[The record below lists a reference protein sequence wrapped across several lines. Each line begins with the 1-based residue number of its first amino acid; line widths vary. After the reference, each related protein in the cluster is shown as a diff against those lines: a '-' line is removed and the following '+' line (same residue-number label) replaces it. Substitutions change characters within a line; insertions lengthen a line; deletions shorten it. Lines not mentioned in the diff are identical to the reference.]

1 MTPRAL
7 AAAVLALLAG
17 CAALPP
23 PDDQRPAAAP
33 ERDAGP
39 AEPPPG
45 LANLPMPRVR
55 VEPKS
60 ATGNSPYVVFG
71 KRYEVLDTAAG
82 YRREG
87 KASWYGRKFH
97 GRRTSSGEP
106 YDMYKLTAAHRSL
119 PIPTYVRV
127 ANLENGRRVI
137 VRVNDRGPFHP
148 ERIID
153 LSYAAAVK
161 LGFQDQGIANV
172 RVESVWPAESEAP
185 ETAPRSGRFFVY
197 AGPFNDLGDADAT
210 HAKVSALVRAPTD
223 VVRWNGALRVRV
235 GPLATRTAAERL
247 RALLEFQDAPIRQ
260 PIISEE

>member
-1 MTPRAL
+1 MPKAL
-7 AAAVLALLAG
+7 VPMALALLAG

-23 PDDQRPAAAP
+23 PDRAPPPPPP

-39 AEPPPG
+39 AEPPPS
-45 LANLPMPRVR
+45 LASLPPPRVR

-71 KRYEVLDTAAG
+71 KRYEVLDSAAG

-87 KASWYGRKFH
+87 KASWYGQKFH

-106 YDMYKLTAAHRSL
+106 YDMFKLTAAHRSL

-127 ANLENGRRVI
+127 VNLDNGRGTI

-148 ERIID
+148 DRIID

-161 LGFQDQGIANV
+161 LGFHDQGIANV
-172 RVESVWPAESEAP
+172 RVESVLPAGSHASAP
-185 ETAPRSGRFFVY
+185 SQGRFFVY
-197 AGPFNDLGDADAT
+197 AGPFKALADADAT
-210 HAKVSALVRAPTD
+210 HAKVGALVPAPAD
-223 VVRWNGALRVRV
+223 VVRWKGTLRVRV
-235 GPLATRTAAERL
+235 GPLATRAAAERL
-247 RALLEFQDAPIRQ
+247 RALLEFQDAPIRA
-260 PIISEE
+260 PIVAEE

>member
-1 MTPRAL
+1 MTPRPL
-7 AAAVLALLAG
+7 AAMALALLAG

-23 PDDQRPAAAP
+23 PPPDDQPPAAVP

-127 ANLENGRRVI
+127 VNLDNGRRVI

-172 RVESVWPAESEAP
+172 RVESVRPAESETPAP
-185 ETAPRSGRFFVY
+185 NSKRFFVY
-197 AGPFNDLGDADAT
+197 AGPFQDLGDADAI
-210 HAKVSALVRAPTD
+210 HAEVSALAHTPTD

-235 GPLATRTAAERL
+235 GPLATRAAAERL
-247 RALLEFQDAPIRQ
+247 RVLLEFQDAPIRQ
-260 PIISEE
+260 LIISEE